1 MRNRTIHI
9 SMPTSPIRAL
19 RCISR
24 ISLFFFA
31 ELGIEESKECI
42 RPPELLI
49 TRTGIKKKRQIK
61 RLTKMDTP
69 YGHIL
74 PPMPVDIDKGK
85 RKGLPKSA
93 IPIAMLLC
101 NQISSF
107 KRLLFESMTT
117 AFHLPNEAS
126 RIWLVNCLKVIL
138 LPPIWITH
146 RADIEER
153 QPTSW

>member
-1 MRNRTIHI
+1 
-9 SMPTSPIRAL
+9 MPTSPIHAL

-42 RPPELLI
+42 QPPELLL

-74 PPMPVDIDKGK
+74 PPMPVDNDKGE

-93 IPIAMLLC
+93 IPIAKFLYSLF
-101 NQISSF
+101 SS
-107 KRLLFESMTT
+107 S
-117 AFHLPNEAS
+117 
-126 RIWLVNCLKVIL
+126 
-138 LPPIWITH
+138 
-146 RADIEER
+146 
-153 QPTSW
+153 